1 MQVVHIT
8 DLETTDFTLESIMYL
23 LPISLWTTAQTAAY
37 LPEFVMAYVFGI
49 VTCAQSK
56 HGGHEFSWTC
66 LEIYSILFVAAATI
80 LLNIMTIISCFTSHE
95 RMIKDLL
102 LFKMVEDSLLAI
114 FTGPL
119 TKFFG
124 VEKYAIPLFIWLTSS
139 AVYELYWSV
148 SLGDFIYQKDLELN
162 F

>member
-1 MQVVHIT
+1 MQVINIT
-8 DLETTDFTLESIMYL
+8 DLETTNTMLESIKYL

-37 LPEFVMAYVFGI
+37 VPEFMMAWVFGI
-49 VTCAQSK
+49 ITCDQSK
-56 HGGHEFSWTC
+56 HGGHAFTWTC
-66 LEIYSILFVAAATI
+66 FEIYSILFVASATI
-80 LLNIMTIISCFTSHE
+80 MLNIATIISCFTHKE

-114 FTGPL
+114 FTWPL

-124 VEKYAIPLFIWLTSS
+124 IEKYAIPLFIWLTSS